1 MAFGENLAK
10 PIFLKDK
17 IFSTENPAF
26 VMGIVNANGDSFWEK
41 SRGGARLA
49 KRLVEQGADILD
61 IGGESTRPGSEYIDA
76 KEELRRVIP
85 LVKKIRKFS
94 NVPISIDTRKYDVM
108 SAAFDAGADILN
120 DVSALED
127 DPRLAR
133 FAAREKI
140 PVILMHNAMKK
151 NSCKPGRNS
160 AIMNECGEENI
171 FSQVDEYLSQRAQF
185 ALQNGIAAEKI
196 IVDPGIGF
204 GKDTAQN
211 AALIANAGKLCGGKY
226 SVLMALS
233 RKSFFEKVCGRK
245 VAGRLWGTIAANA
258 YSILNGVS
266 IVRVHDVDAA
276 VDTVKVLKE
285 ILNVCC

>member
-1 MAFGENLAK
+1 MAK
-10 PIFLKDK
+10 PIFLKDR
-17 IFSTENPAF
+17 ILSTENPAF

-49 KRLVEQGADILD
+49 KILVEQGADILD

-76 KEELRRVIP
+76 EEELHRVIP
-85 LVKKIRKFS
+85 LVKKIRKFCD
-94 NVPISIDTRKYDVM
+94 VPISIDTRKYDVM

-127 DPRLAR
+127 DPSLAK

-151 NSCKPGRNS
+151 NSCKTGQNS
-160 AIMNECGEENI
+160 AIMDGLAENI
-171 FSQVDEYLSQRAQF
+171 FSQVDEYLMRRADF
-185 ALQNGIAAEKI
+185 ALQNGIGAEKI

-211 AALIANAGKLCGGKY
+211 AALIANAAKLCGRKY

-245 VAGRLWGTIAANA
+245 VEERLWGTIAANA
-258 YSILNGVS
+258 YSVLNGVS
-266 IVRVHDVDAA
+266 IVRVHDVAAA

-285 ILNVCC
+285 ILNACC

>member
-1 MAFGENLAK
+1 MAK
-10 PIFLKDK
+10 PIFLKDR
-17 IFSTENPAF
+17 ILSTENPAF

-49 KRLVEQGADILD
+49 KILVEQGADILD

-76 KEELRRVIP
+76 EEELHRVIP

-94 NVPISIDTRKYDVM
+94 DIPISIDTRKYDVM

-127 DPRLAR
+127 DPRLVKFVAK
-133 FAAREKI
+133 EKI

-151 NSCKPGRNS
+151 NSCKTGQNS
-160 AIMNECGEENI
+160 AIMDGLAENI
-171 FSQVDEYLSQRAQF
+171 FSQVNEYLNARADF
-185 ALQNGIAAEKI
+185 ALQNGIGAEKI

-211 AALIANAGKLCGGKY
+211 AALIANAAKLCGRKY

-245 VAGRLWGTIAANA
+245 VEERLWGTIAANA
-258 YSILNGVS
+258 YSVLNGVS
-266 IVRVHDVDAA
+266 IVRVHDVAAA

-285 ILNVCC
+285 ILNACC

>member
-1 MAFGENLAK
+1 
-10 PIFLKDK
+10 
-17 IFSTENPAF
+17 
-26 VMGIVNANGDSFWEK
+26 MGIVNANGDSFWEK

-61 IGGESTRPGSEYIDA
+61 VGGESTRPGSEYIDA

-94 NVPISIDTRKYDVM
+94 DVPISVDTRKYDVM

-127 DPRLAR
+127 DPRLAQ

-171 FSQVDEYLSQRAQF
+171 FSQVDEHLARRAQF
-185 ALQNGIAAEKI
+185 ALQNGIAEEKI
-196 IVDPGIGF
+196 ILDPGIGF

-211 AALIANAGKLCGGKY
+211 AALIKNAAKLCGGKY

-245 VAGRLWGTIAANA
+245 VEKRLWGTIAANA

>member
-1 MAFGENLAK
+1 MAK
-10 PIFLKDK
+10 PIFLKDR
-17 IFSTENPAF
+17 ILSTENPAF
-26 VMGIVNANGDSFWEK
+26 VMGIVNANADSFWEK
-41 SRGGARLA
+41 SRGGVRLA
-49 KRLVEQGADILD
+49 KLLVRQGADILD

-76 KEELRRVIP
+76 KEELRRVVP

-94 NVPISIDTRKYDVM
+94 DIPISIDTRKYDVM

-127 DPRLAR
+127 DSRLAK

-151 NSCKPGRNS
+151 NSCKQERNS
-160 AIMNECGEENI
+160 AIMNAGDENI
-171 FSQVDEYLSQRAQF
+171 FSQVDEYLTRRAQF
-185 ALQNGIAAEKI
+185 ALENGIAAEKI

-204 GKDTAQN
+204 GKDRTQN
-211 AALIANAGKLCGGKY
+211 AALIKNAGKLCGGNF
-226 SVLMALS
+226 SVLMGLS
-233 RKSFFEKVCGRK
+233 RKRFFGEICGRN
-245 VAGRLWGTIAANA
+245 VSERLFGTIAANA
-258 YSILNGVS
+258 YSVLNGVS

-276 VDTVKVLKE
+276 LDMVKVLKE

>member
-1 MAFGENLAK
+1 MAR

-17 IFSTENPAF
+17 ILSTENPAF

-94 NVPISIDTRKYDVM
+94 DVPISVDTRKYDVM

-127 DPRLAR
+127 DPRLAK
-133 FAAREKI
+133 FAARERI

-171 FSQVDEYLSQRAQF
+171 FSQVDEYLARRAEF

-211 AALIANAGKLCGGKY
+211 AALIANVARLCGGKY

-245 VAGRLWGTIAANA
+245 VAERLWGTVAANA

>member
-1 MAFGENLAK
+1 MAK
-10 PIFLKDK
+10 PIFLKDR
-17 IFSTENPAF
+17 ILSTENPAF

-49 KRLVEQGADILD
+49 KILVEQGADILD

-76 KEELRRVIP
+76 EEELHRVIP
-85 LVKKIRKFS
+85 LVKKVRKFS
-94 NVPISIDTRKYDVM
+94 DVPISIDTRKYDVM

-127 DPRLAR
+127 DPSLAK

-151 NSCKPGRNS
+151 NSCKTGQNS
-160 AIMNECGEENI
+160 AIMDGLAENI
-171 FSQVDEYLSQRAQF
+171 FSQVNEYLMRRADF
-185 ALQNGIAAEKI
+185 ALQNGIGAEKI

-211 AALIANAGKLCGGKY
+211 AALIANAAKLCGGKY

-245 VAGRLWGTIAANA
+245 VEERLWGTIAANA
-258 YSILNGVS
+258 YSVLNGVS
-266 IVRVHDVDAA
+266 IVRVHDVAAA

-285 ILNVCC
+285 ILNACC

>member
-1 MAFGENLAK
+1 MAK
-10 PIFLKDK
+10 PIFLKDR
-17 IFSTENPAF
+17 ILSTENPAF

-49 KRLVEQGADILD
+49 KILVEQGADILD

-76 KEELRRVIP
+76 EEELHRVIP

-94 NVPISIDTRKYDVM
+94 DIPISIDTRKYDVM

-127 DPRLAR
+127 DPRLVKFVAK
-133 FAAREKI
+133 EKI

-151 NSCKPGRNS
+151 NSCKTGQNS
-160 AIMNECGEENI
+160 AIMDGLAENI
-171 FSQVDEYLSQRAQF
+171 FSQVNEYLMRRADF
-185 ALQNGIAAEKI
+185 ALQNGIGAEKI

-211 AALIANAGKLCGGKY
+211 AALIANAAKLCGGKY

-245 VAGRLWGTIAANA
+245 VEERLWGTIAANA
-258 YSILNGVS
+258 YSVLNGVS
-266 IVRVHDVDAA
+266 IVRVHDVAAA

-285 ILNVCC
+285 ILNACC

>member
-1 MAFGENLAK
+1 MAK
-10 PIFLKDK
+10 PIFLKDR
-17 IFSTENPAF
+17 ILSTENPSF
-26 VMGIVNANGDSFWEK
+26 VMGIVNANCDSFWEK
-41 SRGGARLA
+41 SRGGSRLA
-49 KRLVEQGADILD
+49 KLLVEQGADILD
-61 IGGESTRPGSEYIDA
+61 IGGESTRPGSEYIDV

-94 NVPISIDTRKYDVM
+94 DLPISIDTRKYDVM

-127 DPRLAR
+127 DPRLAK
-133 FAAREKI
+133 FAANEKI

-151 NSCKPGRNS
+151 NSCKPVRNS
-160 AIMNECGEENI
+160 AIIDAQAEKNI
-171 FSQVDEYLSQRAQF
+171 FSQVDEYLTRRADF
-185 ALQNGIAAEKI
+185 ALQSGIGAEKI

-211 AALIANAGKLCGGKY
+211 ATLIANAGKLCDGKY

-245 VAGRLWGTIAANA
+245 VAERLWGTIAANA

-266 IVRVHDVDAA
+266 IVRVHDVAA
-276 VDTVKVLKE
+276 ALDTVKVLKE

>member
-1 MAFGENLAK
+1 MAR

-17 IFSTENPAF
+17 ILSTENPAF

-94 NVPISIDTRKYDVM
+94 DVPISIDTRKYDVM

-127 DPRLAR
+127 DPRLAK

-151 NSCKPGRNS
+151 NSCKSGRNS
-160 AIMNECGEENI
+160 AIMNERGEKNI
-171 FSQVDEYLSQRAQF
+171 FSQVDEYLAQRAQF

-196 IVDPGIGF
+196 ILDPGIGF

-211 AALIANAGKLCGGKY
+211 AALIKNAGKLCGEKY

-266 IVRVHDVDAA
+266 IVRVHDVAAA

>member
-1 MAFGENLAK
+1 
-10 PIFLKDK
+10 
-17 IFSTENPAF
+17 
-26 VMGIVNANGDSFWEK
+26 MGIVNANADSFWEK
-41 SRGGARLA
+41 SRGGVRLA
-49 KRLVEQGADILD
+49 KLLVRQGADILD

-76 KEELRRVIP
+76 KEELRRVVP

-94 NVPISIDTRKYDVM
+94 DIPISIDTRKYDVM

-127 DPRLAR
+127 DSRLAG

-151 NSCKPGRNS
+151 NSCKQERNS
-160 AIMNECGEENI
+160 AIMNAGDENI
-171 FSQVDEYLSQRAQF
+171 FSQVDEYLTRRAQF
-185 ALQNGIAAEKI
+185 ALENGIAAEKI

-204 GKDTAQN
+204 GKDRAQN
-211 AALIANAGKLCGGKY
+211 AALIKNAGKLCGGNF
-226 SVLMALS
+226 SVLMGLS
-233 RKSFFEKVCGRK
+233 RKRFFGEICGRN
-245 VAGRLWGTIAANA
+245 VSERLFGTIAANA
-258 YSILNGVS
+258 YSVLNGVS

-276 VDTVKVLKE
+276 LDMVKVLKE

>member
-1 MAFGENLAK
+1 MAK
-10 PIFLKDK
+10 PIFLKDRNL
-17 IFSTENPAF
+17 STENPAF

-41 SRGGARLA
+41 SRGGVRLA
-49 KRLVEQGADILD
+49 KILVEQGADILD

-76 KEELRRVIP
+76 EEELHRVIP
-85 LVKKIRKFS
+85 LVKKIRKFCD
-94 NVPISIDTRKYDVM
+94 VPISIDTRKYDVM

-127 DPRLAR
+127 DPRLVK

-151 NSCKPGRNS
+151 NSCKTGQNS
-160 AIMNECGEENI
+160 AIMDGLAENI
-171 FSQVDEYLSQRAQF
+171 FSQVNEYLNARADF
-185 ALQNGIAAEKI
+185 ALQNGIGAEKI

-211 AALIANAGKLCGGKY
+211 AALIANAAKLCGRKY

-245 VAGRLWGTIAANA
+245 VEERLWGTIAANA
-258 YSILNGVS
+258 YSVLNGVS
-266 IVRVHDVDAA
+266 IVRVHDVAAA

-285 ILNVCC
+285 ILNACC